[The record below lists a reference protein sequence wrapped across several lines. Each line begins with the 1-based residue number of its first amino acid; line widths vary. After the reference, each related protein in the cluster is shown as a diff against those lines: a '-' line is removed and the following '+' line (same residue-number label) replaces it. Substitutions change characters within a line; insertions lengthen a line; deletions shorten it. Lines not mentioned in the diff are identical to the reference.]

1 MKLIDVLK
9 YFPSNLK
16 NILINEIGD
25 KEELI
30 EEIRIRTKKPVILKF
45 RDFEKIVRYMVGQEE
60 ILNILQLICENSI
73 YSYQNQIAEG
83 FVTVSGGHRVGIS
96 GSCVIEKGKVININY
111 ISSLN
116 FRISKQVFG
125 CSENILEH
133 ILNLNENTVFNS
145 LIVSPPGS
153 GKTTILR
160 DITRQI
166 SSGIKKQKFKGINV
180 GVVDERGEIAALYK
194 GIPQNDI
201 GIKTDI
207 MDNVFKNVGMKML
220 IRSMSPQVIVADEI
234 GSLEDIEV
242 INYAM
247 CCGCKGIF
255 TAHGEKIEDLYLNP
269 VIKTLINTHIFERIF
284 FLSPKIKGDLDDIY
298 VLDKKDMQYKKYEGK
313 DIGKNNLQLDDV
325 FGENL

>member
-1 MKLIDVLK
+1 MKLLDVLK

-116 FRISKQVFG
+116 FRISKQVLG

-153 GKTTILR
+153 GKTTLLR
-160 DITRQI
+160 DITKQI
-166 SSGIKKQKFKGINV
+166 SSGIKKLKFKGVNV
-180 GVVDERGEIAALYK
+180 GVVDERGEIAALHK

-201 GIKTDI
+201 GIKTDVI
-207 MDNVFKNVGMKML
+207 DNISKSGGMKML
-220 IRSMSPQVIVADEI
+220 IRSMAPQVIIADEI
-234 GSLEDIEV
+234 GSNEDIEV

-255 TAHGEKIEDLYLNP
+255 TAHGEKMEDLYLNP

-284 FLSPKIKGDLDDIY
+284 FLSSKIKGDLNDIY

-313 DIGKNNLQLDDV
+313 DITKESLRLDNML
-325 FGENL
+325 GESV